1 MADTP
6 FKPGTIDIR
15 ADKAPRA
22 SDDEL
27 RTSLQQNGW
36 LLHLPAI
43 KDENGRIVVGNRRMK
58 IATDLGIEPVV
69 ELVHFGS
76 GLAADAERIKLA
88 VGSNLGRHDNTDRKR
103 LAVYLYEQGLTQ
115 QRIAEALGVSQGQIS
130 IDLKTLL
137 ATNKVSRV
145 DRLGRKNTGRPKAPP
160 KPREPKYSRAKEDRV
175 AELVVDERKTWDEV
189 RAETGVSATII
200 RKAKAREQGRR
211 EARREF
217 IEAAPVADRAAIE
230 RVLRKEFEEAYQR
243 KLDEALLG
251 FVAEEW
257 FPAVK
262 SYLDEARKVV
272 EKSREPMF
280 TEEQYNAL
288 LKCTHG
294 SPSDRTRGFAT
305 RILTTYKHV
314 LLGFDKAK
322 LSRVDAPRMPVLNY
336 TLRQLD
342 AMRRKVQRERS
353 DKRRRH
359 TLPAA

>member
-58 IATDLGIEPVV
+58 IAADLGIKPVV

-103 LAVYLYEQGLTQ
+103 LAAYLYEQGLTQ
-115 QRIAEALGVSQGQIS
+115 ARIAEALGVKQNTIS
-130 IDLKTLL
+130 RDLEGLSMMDKPPRP
-137 ATNKVSRV
+137 K
-145 DRLGRKNTGRPKAPP
+145 GGRPKAPP

-189 RAETGVSATII
+189 RAETGVSNTII

-294 SPSDRTRGFAT
+294 SPSERTRGFAT

-359 TLPAA
+359 SLPAA

>member
-43 KDENGRIVVGNRRMK
+43 KDENGRVVVGNRRMR
-58 IATDLGIEPVV
+58 IAADLGIEPVV

-103 LAVYLYEQGLTQ
+103 LAAYLYEQGLTQ
-115 QRIAEALGVSQGQIS
+115 PRIAEALGVSQRTIS
-130 IDLKTLL
+130 YDLEGL
-137 ATNKVSRV
+137 AMTAKPPRPK
-145 DRLGRKNTGRPKAPP
+145 GGRPKAPP

-230 RVLRKEFEEAYQR
+230 RALRKELEEAYQR
-243 KLDEALLG
+243 KLDDALLG
-251 FVAEEW
+251 FVVEEW

-280 TEEQYNAL
+280 TEEQYNSL

-294 SPSDRTRGFAT
+294 SPSERTRGFAT

-353 DKRRRH
+353 DKRRRR
-359 TLPAA
+359 TLPAG